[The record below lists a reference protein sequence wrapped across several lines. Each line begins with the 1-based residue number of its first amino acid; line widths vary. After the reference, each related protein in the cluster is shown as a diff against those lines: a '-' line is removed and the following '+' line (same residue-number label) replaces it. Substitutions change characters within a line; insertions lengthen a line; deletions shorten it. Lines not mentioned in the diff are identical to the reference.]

1 MKLKGSPWSFFFRHS
16 DTFFAIF
23 FHQSA
28 KPSVFWYFAAN
39 WMLKKTQS
47 SHFTF
52 LALWDCFKILIFLS
66 EFDFLEIHPSKN
78 FPTLFEFFALYP
90 NFIVFHQGG
99 SGISKTSASGVH
111 LLLLVDKPKWKIGT
125 KRRFSRKKTSM
136 PGACA
141 SAPPVQPFKNHFE
154 IHDRVLQNAL

>member
-1 MKLKGSPWSFFFRHS
+1 MKLKGSPWSFFFGTLTLFCH
-16 DTFFAIF
+16 FFSSECQAF
-23 FHQSA
+23 RFL
-28 KPSVFWYFAAN
+28 VFCSK
-39 WMLKKTQS
+39 LDVKKTQS
-47 SHFTF
+47 SHFRF

-78 FPTLFEFFALYP
+78 FPTLSEFFALYP